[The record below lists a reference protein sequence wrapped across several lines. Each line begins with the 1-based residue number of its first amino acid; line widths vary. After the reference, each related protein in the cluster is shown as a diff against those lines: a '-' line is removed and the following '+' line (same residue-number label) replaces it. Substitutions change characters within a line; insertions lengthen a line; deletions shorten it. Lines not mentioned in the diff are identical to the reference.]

1 MSWSLGTRVFRD
13 EGMLKA
19 EPKGACF
26 KDGRDV
32 SAEKK
37 SKETFTADEIWLK
50 VQIAVAY
57 WKVVGKPLFRSY
69 R

>member
-1 MSWSLGTRVFRD
+1 
-13 EGMLKA
+13 MLKA